1 MKSWFIRKDPD
12 AGKGWRQ
19 KEKGS
24 TEDEMVGW
32 HPWLNEHE
40 FEQTPGDGEGQGSLV
55 CFSPWGRGELD
66 MTEQLN
72 NNISV
77 KSAHFIE
84 GFLTNVSC
92 MLTHKLFSL
101 VSSTEKDILKFVL
114 KKDNFQYTYKENS
127 KANIHF
133 YPSSSFNNYQHF
145 DSHVS

>member
-1 MKSWFIRKDPD
+1 M
-12 AGKGWRQ
+12 
-19 KEKGS
+19 
-24 TEDEMVGW
+24 
-32 HPWLNEHE
+32 
-40 FEQTPGDGEGQGSLV
+40 